1 MTMMALKNSFALAH
15 HNILVNAVKLIGVIF
30 TNAKIVEPV
39 LLLLPTTFQHRNAN
53 AQWATEEQLVTLTC
67 AQTLNVETELVL
79 METVSVMKITSMM
92 KTFV

>member
-39 LLLLPTTFQHRNAN
+39 LLLLSTTFQHQNVNAREVMVV
-53 AQWATEEQLVTLTC
+53 QLATRTY
-67 AQTLNVETELVL
+67 A
-79 METVSVMKITSMM
+79 
-92 KTFV
+92 